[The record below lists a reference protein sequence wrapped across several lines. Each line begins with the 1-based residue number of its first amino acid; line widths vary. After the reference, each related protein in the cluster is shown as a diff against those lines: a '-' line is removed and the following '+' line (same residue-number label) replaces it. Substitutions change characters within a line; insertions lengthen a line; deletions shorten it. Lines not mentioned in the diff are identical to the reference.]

1 MWQTLSLAGLSCLVL
16 ASTAPVHA
24 QSTEKRDKLGEYD
37 EIIIKRKSGQDG
49 KVNVE
54 VRNGKVFVDGQP
66 VDQYN
71 NPDFSVRQRSVRPV
85 DGNRMMRPQ
94 RGGEWFALPPASART
109 NQALLG
115 VITEKAEAKG
125 VTVRQV
131 GKDTPAEKAGL
142 QVGDVITAIDDHAI
156 DEPQSL
162 FETIGS
168 YKPGDEV
175 KVTYLRKGQEKKASA
190 ILGKHQADLGNLYN
204 MEPGN
209 DDDSPFGNILPGNPF
224 GNMPPGMP
232 RRYFDYGDSFRNP
245 RPRLG
250 LSLQDDEAGK
260 GAKVTDVLAGTS
272 AASAGFAMDDLVIQL
287 NDTKITSARDFADAY
302 KRDKEKGQLTVTVIR
317 NGETK
322 TLTVKAPKQL
332 NKVDL

>member
-16 ASTAPVHA
+16 ASTAPIHA

-54 VRNGKVFVDGQP
+54 VRDGKVFVDGQP

-85 DGNRMMRPQ
+85 DGNRMMMPP
-94 RGGEWFALPPASART
+94 RGGIQWFSQPPAGLNT

-209 DDDSPFGNILPGNPF
+209 DDDGPFANM
-224 GNMPPGMP
+224 MPPGMP
-232 RRYFDYGDSFRNP
+232 RRYFDYSDNFRNP

-287 NDTKITSARDFADAY
+287 NDMKITSAKDFADAY
-302 KRDKEKGQLTVTVIR
+302 KRDKEKGQLTVTIIR